1 MGLQDIVKSLKTKVM
16 EQGICS
22 YRCYREI
29 DQILDENVWPADG
42 SSFDS
47 DAYVQTLH
55 LLPRS
60 TLATMTPRQRVGY
73 EKFRTAL
80 YLPSL
85 LGLELGRL
93 GRGVVELPID
103 PLLSNDT
110 PDERPSGEKIDD
122 ILKHDSLV
130 KRVEDAYPGNHSVTA
145 QTAYFV
151 RNPVRSLT
159 YSTLGMTL
167 GLLAFPF
174 ALVYGF
180 LRPLDEKEEN

>member
-1 MGLQDIVKSLKTKVM
+1 MGLQDIVKALKTKVIL
-16 EQGICS
+16 QGICS
-22 YRCYREI
+22 SRCYYEAE
-29 DQILDENVWPADG
+29 DLLEENLWPADS
-42 SSFDS
+42 SSFDD

-55 LLPRS
+55 LLPKS
-60 TLATMTPRQRVGY
+60 TLAKMTPRERVGY

-85 LGLELGRL
+85 FGLELGRL

-103 PLLSNDT
+103 PLLSSDT
-110 PDERPSGEKIDD
+110 PDERSLGDKLYD
-122 ILKHDSLV
+122 ILKNDSLTR
-130 KRVEDAYPGNHSVTA
+130 RVEDAYPGNHSVTA

-167 GLLAFPF
+167 GLLAAPF
-174 ALVYGF
+174 ALAYGF

>member
-1 MGLQDIVKSLKTKVM
+1 M

-22 YRCYREI
+22 YRCYKEI
-29 DQILDENVWPADG
+29 DQILEENVWPVDG

-80 YLPSL
+80 YFPSL

-93 GRGVVELPID
+93 GRGVVELQIDPSLSDDPID
-103 PLLSNDT
+103 
-110 PDERPSGEKIDD
+110 ERALGEKIGD
-122 ILKHDSLV
+122 ILKHDSLIE
-130 KRVEDAYPGNHSVTA
+130 RVEDAYPGNHSITA

-167 GLLAFPF
+167 GLLAAPF
-174 ALVYGF
+174 AVVYGF
-180 LRPLDEKEEN
+180 LRPLDMKEEN